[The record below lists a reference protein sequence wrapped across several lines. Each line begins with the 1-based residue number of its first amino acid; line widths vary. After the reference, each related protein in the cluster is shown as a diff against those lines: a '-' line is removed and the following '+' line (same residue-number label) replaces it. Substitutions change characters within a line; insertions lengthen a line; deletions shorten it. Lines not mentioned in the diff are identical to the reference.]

1 MDEFKTPVTK
11 RVKQFHGESGSVS
24 KAKTPAIVIPPSPCM
39 KKLGYGTGKDYRYSV
54 LHKLNAEISTNNSIL
69 MFVAFATFVC

>member
-39 KKLGYGTGKDYRYSV
+39 KKLGYGTGKDYNV
-54 LHKLNAEISTNNSIL
+54 LHKLNAEISRNNSIL
-69 MFVAFATFVC
+69 MSVAFATFVC